1 MFYLNTR
8 NFLTDKKIIIIFA
21 TICCLLWG
29 SAFPG
34 VKVGYSLF
42 KIAANDIPS
51 KLVFAGYRFALAGV
65 IVLIIAGLIGRN
77 ILILNKRNLSQIITL
92 GLTQTT
98 IQYIFFYIGLGY
110 TTGTKGSIITSTGT
124 FFSIIL
130 AHFIYNNDKLS
141 FNKIIGCTLGFLGV
155 IAANFSSDVLK
166 FSFSLKGE
174 GLVILSAFAASASAI
189 YGKKI
194 TQTLDSI
201 VVTGYQLFIGGLV
214 LIICGL
220 LNKGGLSNFTVKS
233 TLLLFYLAIL
243 SSAAFSIWTALMK
256 YNKVGFVSMFNFLVP
271 IFGVLLSA
279 IVLKENVFS
288 LKNLLALILV
298 CIGIIL
304 ANTEKKYIFK

>member
-1 MFYLNTR
+1 MNTTK
-8 NFLTDKKIIIIFA
+8 FLTNKKVIILFA

-34 VKVGYSLF
+34 VKAGYSLF

-51 KLVFAGYRFALAGV
+51 KFVFAGYRFTLAGI
-65 IVLIIAGLIGRN
+65 IVLIIARLIGKN
-77 ILILNKRNLSQIITL
+77 ILILNKRNASQIITL

-141 FNKIIGCTLGFLGV
+141 FNKVIGCVLGFLGV
-155 IAANFSSDVLK
+155 IAANFSPDVLK
-166 FSFSLKGE
+166 FSFSLRGE
-174 GLVILSAFAASASAI
+174 GLVMLSAFAGSASAI

-194 TQTLDSI
+194 TQKLDSI
-201 VVTGYQLFIGGLV
+201 VITGYQLFIGGFV
-214 LIICGL
+214 LTLFGL
-220 LNKGGLSNFTVKS
+220 LNGGRLSNFTLKS

-271 IFGVLLSA
+271 VFGVLLSA
-279 IVLKENVFS
+279 IVLKENIFHI
-288 LKNLLALILV
+288 KNLIALILV
-298 CIGIIL
+298 CVGIIL
-304 ANTEKKYIFK
+304 ANTEKIYALRE

>member
-1 MFYLNTR
+1 MNTKK
-8 NFLTDKKIIIIFA
+8 FLTNKKVIILLA

-42 KIAANDIPS
+42 KITTNDIPS
-51 KLVFAGYRFALAGV
+51 KFVFAGYRFALAGI
-65 IVLIIAGLIGRN
+65 IVLIIAGLTGKN
-77 ILILNKRNLSQIITL
+77 ILILNKGNSSKIITL
-92 GLTQTT
+92 GLAQTT
-98 IQYIFFYIGLGY
+98 IQYVFFYIGLGY

-141 FNKIIGCTLGFLGV
+141 FNKVIGCTLGFLGV
-155 IAANFSSDVLK
+155 IAANFSPDVLK

-174 GLVILSAFAASASAI
+174 GLVMLSAFAGSASAI

-194 TQTLDSI
+194 TQVLDPI
-201 VVTGYQLFIGGLV
+201 IVTGYQLFIGGFV
-214 LIICGL
+214 LTICGL
-220 LNKGGLSNFTVKS
+220 LNKGSLSNFTVKS

-243 SSAAFSIWTALMK
+243 SSVAFSIWTALLK

-271 IFGVLLSA
+271 VFGVLLSA
-279 IVLKENVFS
+279 IVLKENIFHQ
-288 LKNLLALILV
+288 KNLIALILV
-298 CIGIIL
+298 CTGIIL
-304 ANTEKKYIFK
+304 ANTEKNHILKE

>member
-1 MFYLNTR
+1 MNTKK
-8 NFLTDKKIIIIFA
+8 FLTNKKVIIIFA

-34 VKVGYSLF
+34 VKAGYSLF
-42 KIAANDIPS
+42 KIAANDVPS
-51 KLVFAGYRFALAGV
+51 KFVFAGYRFALAGV
-65 IVLIIAGLIGRN
+65 IVLIIASLTGKN
-77 ILILNKRNLSQIITL
+77 ILILNKRNASQIITL

-141 FNKIIGCTLGFLGV
+141 FNKVIGCTLGFLGV
-155 IAANFSSDVLK
+155 IAANFSPDVLK

-174 GLVILSAFAASASAI
+174 GLVMLSAFAGSAAAI

-201 VVTGYQLFIGGLV
+201 VVTGYQLFIGGFV
-214 LIICGL
+214 LTVCGL
-220 LNKGGLSNFTVKS
+220 LNKGSLSSFTVKS

-271 IFGVLLSA
+271 VFGVLLSA
-279 IVLKENVFS
+279 LVLKENIFD
-288 LKNLLALILV
+288 LKNLIALILV
-298 CIGIIL
+298 CVGIIL
-304 ANTEKKYIFK
+304 ANTEKSHALKE

>member
-1 MFYLNTR
+1 MNTKK
-8 NFLTDKKIIIIFA
+8 FLTNKKIIILLA

-34 VKVGYSLF
+34 VKTGYSLF
-42 KIAANDIPS
+42 KIATNDIPS
-51 KLVFAGYRFALAGV
+51 KFVFAGYRFALAGI
-65 IVLIIAGLIGRN
+65 IVLVIAALTGKN
-77 ILILNKRNLSQIITL
+77 ILILNKKNALQIIIL

-130 AHFIYNNDKLS
+130 AHFIYKNDKLN
-141 FNKIIGCTLGFLGV
+141 FNKVIGCILGFLGV
-155 IAANFSSDVLK
+155 IAANFSPDVLK

-174 GLVILSAFAASASAI
+174 GLVMLSALAASASAI

-194 TQTLDSI
+194 TQSLDSI
-201 VVTGYQLFIGGLV
+201 IVTGYQLFIGGFV
-214 LIICGL
+214 LTAFGL
-220 LNKGGLSNFTVKS
+220 LKKGSLSAFTPQS
-233 TLLLFYLAIL
+233 TLLLIYLAIL
-243 SSAAFSIWTALMK
+243 SSAAFSIWTALLK

-271 IFGVLLSA
+271 VFGVLLSA
-279 IVLKENVFS
+279 LVLRENIFDI
-288 LKNLLALILV
+288 KNLVALILV

-304 ANTEKKYIFK
+304 ANKENSVV

>member
-1 MFYLNTR
+1 MNAKK
-8 NFLTDKKIIIIFA
+8 FLTDKKVIIILA

-34 VKVGYSLF
+34 VKAGYSLF
-42 KIAANDIPS
+42 KIASNDIPS
-51 KLVFAGYRFALAGV
+51 KFVFAGYRFTLAGM
-65 IVLIIAGLIGRN
+65 IVLIIASLTGKN
-77 ILILNKRNLSQIITL
+77 ILILNKRNALQIITL

-141 FNKIIGCTLGFLGV
+141 FNKVIGCTLGFLGV
-155 IAANFSSDVLK
+155 IAANFSPDVLK

-174 GLVILSAFAASASAI
+174 GLVMLSAFAASASAI

-201 VVTGYQLFIGGLV
+201 VVTGYQLFIGGFV
-214 LIICGL
+214 LITCGL
-220 LNKGGLSNFTVKS
+220 LNKGNLSNFTIKS

-271 IFGVLLSA
+271 VFGVLLSA
-279 IVLKENVFS
+279 IVLKENIFDI
-288 LKNLLALILV
+288 KNLIALILV
-298 CIGIIL
+298 CVGIIL
-304 ANTEKKYIFK
+304 ANTEKGYALKE